1 MRLLFIGGTGL
12 ISSAC
17 VTLAR
22 SRGHDLTLV
31 TRGKTS
37 PFPGPPR
44 SRLIVVD
51 ATNPDALRAA
61 LERNALGE
69 RFDAVVQFV
78 AFEPGHVADDVVT
91 FAPRTDQY
99 VLVSTAAT
107 YRPLERFFL
116 QAETAEQQ
124 NDFWEYA
131 QKKIEAEHE
140 LRYYAEA
147 AGLPFTVVRPAY
159 TYGPSKIPGY
169 VWNSEH
175 PWTLVDR
182 MRRGADIIVPGD
194 GTTAWTLTHVRDVA
208 EGLLGLLGNGKALG
222 RSINITSDEALTW
235 EGIHRTIA
243 KAAGL
248 TDEQY
253 ESQVVHVPTDA
264 IVAADPSCQGSL
276 RGDKMHNKVVDT
288 TVLRLL
294 VPSFRARIPFS
305 KGILECFEWF
315 EADPAR
321 QTVDAQA
328 NKRLDH
334 LGRTYR
340 AALRDAASAPG
351 RQPRRRKTDSGSTED
366 DIKDASNVGETTR
379 ADTVKVVP
387 TSKD

>member
-1 MRLLFIGGTGL
+1 MSMRLLFVGGTGL

-17 VTLAR
+17 VALAR

-51 ATNPDALRAA
+51 ATDPDQLRTS

-78 AFEPGHVADDVVT
+78 AFEPGHVAEDVVT

-107 YRPLERFFL
+107 YRPLERFVM
-116 QAETAEQQ
+116 QSETSEQR
-124 NDFWEYA
+124 NDFWDYA
-131 QKKIEAEHE
+131 RKKIEAEHE

-147 AGLPFTVVRPAY
+147 AGLPFTIVRPAY

-175 PWTLVDR
+175 PWTLIDR

-194 GTTAWTLTHVRDVA
+194 GTTPWTLTHVRDVA
-208 EGLLGLLGNGKALG
+208 EGLLGLLGNEKALG
-222 RSINITSDEALTW
+222 HAVNVTSDEALTW

-248 TDEQY
+248 SDEQY
-253 ESQVVHVPTDA
+253 QTQVVHVPTDA
-264 IVAADPSCQGSL
+264 LVAADPSSEGVL
-276 RGDKMHNKVVDT
+276 RGDKMHTKVIDT
-288 TVLRLL
+288 TVVRLL
-294 VPSFRARIPFS
+294 VPSFRPRIPFT
-305 KGILECFEWF
+305 KGIRETIEWF

-321 QTVDAQA
+321 QTVDPLA

-334 LGRTYR
+334 LGRCYR
-340 AALRDAASAPG
+340 AALRDAALPPG
-351 RQPRRRKTDSGSTED
+351 RQPRRRKTDPSPKAESAP
-366 DIKDASNVGETTR
+366 KAETPP
-379 ADTVKVVP
+379 KP
-387 TSKD
+387 